1 MDFRGE
7 TDPSPAKL
15 ILLLSAEISNLGQNP
30 SELHQ
35 LLINRAYCHI
45 QLDLYR
51 KGLKVSH
58 FLQPKHPPPTASASN
73 SLTHPLLIPHSH
85 LSQTKLQDYET
96 VIANDPYNP
105 SALLGCAKVYLSLS
119 KPDKALQCLTDI
131 FSHPIPPAQT
141 HLSVIHE
148 AKHILAALKSGDIP
162 EGFKCSLYNKI
173 VFKEKLEK
181 SSAGEHSSHSNVNGK
196 QKDPAVAPSSTPTV
210 KQKSSPSSS
219 AFNNKKA
226 VEQTKNMNP
235 STTSPTTK
243 PPSPSPQPQPQPQP
257 PPTCSPSFP
266 SSLTPAEHAIAL
278 GNPKAAIATAINFV
292 NQAQHSK
299 AIDFLNLI
307 LSHHTHFPGGYAA
320 RGTAYALT
328 GRLDKAIEDFNT
340 AIQLEPGYYDCY
352 QRRGQAL
359 GAMNKVRGAISDYE
373 KMIQLVPTDENNN
386 KSGSAIMLKIGAYV
400 DLGRLHNRIKDH
412 KKAEQAFRTALSLMN
427 SSNGDAPLVITNSSN
442 DGKKIETLKGLA
454 LALMSQGDLADAAT
468 TYHQALAIEP
478 NNAEIALSCGMVYK
492 EKSDV
497 EDATKMLLK
506 AAHLALQQQQSNKYS
521 SNDGQGW
528 VSTAVHAYR
537 LLAIMTFGRGDHLG
551 AVTYLDTALD
561 IITTNKT
568 NTRNAKQPDDDN
580 GDAKNSIDGTLSG
593 LAIVGLKMELIYLRG
608 ASHHARGMIKEATA
622 DFLNV
627 LEMQPELEAESTRT
641 NPHNPFANRG
651 VIKEALQ
658 FYCLSFYQKEI
669 AIYTQMHLDDPVDE
683 FCLDGDFHPEF
694 KELWCKKMPPSNEFV
709 AKYKTILEHQ
719 ARQQMML
726 RNNNNNNST
735 IQQPPLPLA
744 YSAMDPEVFIAIDE
758 LNAVADAIGK
768 LMQYSHQ
775 GFLNNVRQQRAAG
788 LAAIELAQMLLL
800 LSSSSQKKKTI
811 EIPDCGASSCVTR
824 SNDIVVGGVKPGKPY
839 SFHSPGWRDLMDIV
853 VKWRQL
859 SEPADQVIW
868 VDLLSEKEFSEGFGS
883 HTPMYTG
890 QTKCVRYY
898 MNMKRALEVT
908 KEIILREGKVFD
920 ARDREVGVVNEKV
933 REQVRGASSPEELW
947 NAVGCDFWVVV
958 PVYTPTPAP
967 ALDDDDSGTKVL
979 EGTRLTLVKM
989 TSNNS
994 TTNNDDDEDTDE
1006 DTDDGTGDGTITK
1019 KMLQMMDKY
1028 NDSNNDDSDNDTE
1041 QPDAY
1046 EFSIRT
1052 PVTPPRWQQFSDE
1065 LEFLYT
1071 QLIESL
1077 NNSNNSNNSNND
1089 DEVEQAVYWAMRFA
1103 HCWYNFMPLARG
1115 SAFCGFV
1122 FLHAAFLALGRPIR
1136 SAPPPDVQTDWEA
1149 ILEGRA
1155 ERFIGAVSGW
1165 MVGGGGGVS
1174 CGEVGDM
1181 PLVKDVLRTLRHR
1194 FLALNA

>member
-1 MDFRGE
+1 
-7 TDPSPAKL
+7 
-15 ILLLSAEISNLGQNP
+15 
-30 SELHQ
+30 
-35 LLINRAYCHI
+35 
-45 QLDLYR
+45 
-51 KGLKVSH
+51 
-58 FLQPKHPPPTASASN
+58 
-73 SLTHPLLIPHSH
+73 
-85 LSQTKLQDYET
+85 
-96 VIANDPYNP
+96 
-105 SALLGCAKVYLSLS
+105 
-119 KPDKALQCLTDI
+119 
-131 FSHPIPPAQT
+131 
-141 HLSVIHE
+141 
-148 AKHILAALKSGDIP
+148 LKSGNIP
-162 EGFKCSLYNKI
+162 KGFKCSLYNKI
-173 VFKEKLEK
+173 VFNEKLEN
-181 SSAGEHSSHSNVNGK
+181 SSAGEHSSYSNCNGK
-196 QKDPAVAPSSTPTV
+196 QKDPAVASSTTPTV

-226 VEQTKNMNP
+226 VEQPKNKNL

-243 PPSPSPQPQPQPQP
+243 PPSPSPSPQPQPQP

-266 SSLTPAEHAIAL
+266 SSLTPAEHSIAL
-278 GNPKAAIATAINFV
+278 GNPNAAIATAINFV

-299 AIDFLNLI
+299 AINLLNLI
-307 LSHHTHFPGGYAA
+307 LSYHTHFPGGYAA

-328 GRLDKAIEDFNT
+328 GRLDKAIEDFTT
-340 AIQLEPGYYDCY
+340 AIQQEPGYYDCY

-373 KMIQLVPTDENNN
+373 KMIQLIPTDENNN
-386 KSGSAIMLKIGAYV
+386 NSASGIMLKIGAYV

-506 AAHLALQQQQSNKYS
+506 AAHLALQQQQPNNYS
-521 SNDGQGW
+521 SNGGQGW

-561 IITTNKT
+561 IITTNRT
-568 NTRNAKQPDDDN
+568 NIENTRQPNDDN
-580 GDAKNSIDGTLSG
+580 GNAENSNDGTLSG
-593 LAIVGLKMELIYLRG
+593 LAIVGLKMELTYLRG

-627 LEMQPELEAESTRT
+627 LEMQPELEAESTKT
-641 NPHNPFANRG
+641 NPHNSSANRG

-694 KELWCKKMPPSNEFV
+694 KELWCKKTPPSNEFV

-726 RNNNNNNST
+726 HNNNNNNSNT
-735 IQQPPLPLA
+735 QQHSPPPLA
-744 YSAMDPEVFIAIDE
+744 YSAVDPDVLIAIEE
-758 LNAVADAIGK
+758 LNTVADAIGK

-788 LAAIELAQMLLL
+788 LAAIELAQMFLL
-800 LSSSSQKKKTI
+800 LSSSSSRKKKTI

-824 SNDIVVGGVKPGKPY
+824 SNDVVLGGVKPGIPD

-898 MNMKRALEVT
+898 MNMKRALEVA

-920 ARDREVGVVNEKV
+920 AKDREVGVVKEEV
-933 REQVRGASSPEELW
+933 REEVRDASSPEELW
-947 NAVGCDFWVVV
+947 KAVGCDFWVVV
-958 PVYTPTPAP
+958 PVHSSTP
-967 ALDDDDSGTKVL
+967 ALDDDDSGTNVL

-994 TTNNDDDEDTDE
+994 TNYDDEGTG
-1006 DTDDGTGDGTITK
+1006 DGTGAGTITK
-1019 KMLQMMDKY
+1019 KMLQMMGKY
-1028 NDSNNDDSDNDTE
+1028 DDSNDDNDNDTE

-1052 PVTPPRWQQFSDE
+1052 PVTPLRWQKFSDE
-1065 LEFLYT
+1065 LEYLYT
-1071 QLIESL
+1071 KLIKSL
-1077 NNSNNSNNSNND
+1077 NNSNDDDD
-1089 DEVEQAVYWAMRFA
+1089 DEAVYWAMRFA

-1122 FLHAAFLALGRPIR
+1122 FLHAAFLAVGRPIR

-1165 MVGGGGGVS
+1165 MVGGGGRGGVS

-1181 PLVKDVLRTLRHR
+1181 PLVKDVLKTLRHR
-1194 FLALNA
+1194 LLALNG